1 MCGNSAP
8 SPHSHLYS
16 SLKRHASF
24 VFLHGHDGMR
34 LGGVLWWGNVAQQT
48 QAEAGFLAPGQ
59 KQFTKRKGG
68 GRTFF
73 FFLVCKFEH
82 RVRLCCPRF
91 WDLRLSLKEWQC
103 IKVDKGWLQTY
114 VPLFGLLF
122 KTSALIINIRALA
135 DLCDTPC
142 FINKTS
148 NTGIRPYYSTISGW
162 ENECLPWNG
171 NLVFEY
177 VIDNKVNTLQPF
189 PSQ

>member
-1 MCGNSAP
+1 MPALFSFTGMMGWGWGV
-8 SPHSHLYS
+8 YS
-16 SLKRHASF
+16 DEEMWHNKHKQ
-24 VFLHGHDGMR
+24 R
-34 LGGVLWWGNVAQQT
+34 LAFWHPAKSSSQKEKGVG
-48 QAEAGFLAPGQ
+48 EH
-59 KQFTKRKGG
+59 
-68 GRTFF
+68 F

-135 DLCDTPC
+135 DLCDTLC

-148 NTGIRPYYSTISGW
+148 KAGIRPYYSTISGW
-162 ENECLPWNG
+162 ENECLQWNG

-177 VIDNKVNTLQPF
+177 VIDNKVNTLQLF